1 MSVSRLHHCIDQIK
15 IAERTKEP
23 PAVKCRCRKYIGL
36 SEATKMVENG
46 EASWVVIKR
55 TQEAAEKTCS
65 LCGADPEI
73 KNCANCGGRGKEPG
87 TIVIEEYGNDLVLI
101 SAPPADGKKR
111 SSALKKKTPR
121 TATLE
126 RKHVELAFVG
136 PALTPCELKEGC
148 PFRPGEPKHN
158 HGSFAIKLEPPDD
171 PVARTGRQYDWGRGI

>member
-1 MSVSRLHHCIDQIK
+1 
-15 IAERTKEP
+15 
-23 PAVKCRCRKYIGL
+23 
-36 SEATKMVENG
+36 MVENG

-126 RKHVELAFVG
+126 RKHVELAYVYNFEQAQERIEEYGLMILEALAFVG